1 LIAVEHL
8 AGHERPLPSSY
19 LIFRNWVFFL
29 ANVRIRI
36 MTFTKQEIHIYVI
49 EVIICEANNRNKTV
63 KYLLFSHVRFTL
75 VSMPVKGVPFTTMYM
90 HYFGA
95 LAITN
100 EVTVDIL

>member
-1 LIAVEHL
+1 
-8 AGHERPLPSSY
+8 
-19 LIFRNWVFFL
+19 
-29 ANVRIRI
+29 
-36 MTFTKQEIHIYVI
+36 MTFSKQEIHIYVI

-75 VSMPVKGVPFTTMYM
+75 ASMPVKGVPFTTMYV

-100 EVTVDIL
+100 EVTVGIL